1 MASQTGTSLLGVWQ
15 LYHFPLCPFSRK
27 VRLVLSERGIAYE
40 LIESATDDST
50 ATLQLGRGSRIP
62 ALHDPVR
69 GILLTDSMTICEYLE
84 ETAPGPSM
92 LIGSAEQRAEI
103 RRLVAWADQDF
114 YEHVTQPA
122 LATRLPSY
130 AGRQTWISDDQNGSR
145 LTTDALLDELD
156 TLLDRRRWLAGTTLS
171 LADLATA
178 AQVSVADYLGAIDW
192 SGHDQAH
199 TWYSVLKSRRSFQ
212 PLLADQVEGIDPAQG
227 YSAIDT

>member
-1 MASQTGTSLLGVWQ
+1 MVNQTGTSLLGVWQ

-27 VRLVLSERGIAYE
+27 VRLVLSEHGLAYE
-40 LIESATDDST
+40 LIDEAPDDST

-62 ALHDPVR
+62 ALHDPVH
-69 GILLTDSMTICEYLE
+69 GIWLTDSMSICEYLE
-84 ETAPGPSM
+84 ETVPGASM
-92 LIGSAEQRAEI
+92 LLGSAEQRAEI

-122 LATRLPSY
+122 LATMLPLY
-130 AGRQTWISDDQNGSR
+130 AGRRSWVNDGLGRSR

-156 TLLDRRRWLAGTTLS
+156 TLLDRRRWLAGPTLS

-212 PLLADQVEGIDPAQG
+212 PLLADRLEGIIPPRH
-227 YSAIDT
+227 YSQIDS